1 MNTVITSSLSAYP
14 VSSRS
19 TKIYGIFW
27 ELLWIYLGGGIA
39 LSLILKDNLYLLSII
54 TTSVNVFWGIV
65 FGMVFLIR
73 PLYLKSSLTVW
84 ITLYLLWLTVA
95 NILSPAVNSENFLR
109 VWGFLTGKY
118 SLILATIIGFKILRF
133 SSALKG
139 AAKGFVSGVFISSLL
154 FATLGLQ
161 PIEVTNRLGSS
172 EVINPKIIG
181 QHLSI
186 VIPILV
192 FFPVYR
198 SAFNR
203 YSLLSF
209 LTVLLLATLSKSSI
223 IGTTV
228 GVITGWLLMKRKPVT
243 LLLFFMAIGGIA
255 AVVLGTVEQ
264 IHYYF
269 NSPLATTL
277 TTRTLI
283 WDVLLDLIEERP
295 LLGFGFGTMKDVMA
309 SFTSSLGWSTLIT
322 QAHNAFLDSLFSGGY
337 IGLSIFSIM
346 ILKILFLILKSLRKL
361 KGEHPSS
368 FMLSILVVL
377 LLRSMVEASLHL
389 GMDFYILIL
398 LGLCAEEIN
407 RRQNSITNLSVGEVK
422 I

>member
-27 ELLWIYLGGGIA
+27 ELLWFYLGVGIA

-54 TTSVNVFWGIV
+54 ITSVNVFWGIV

-109 VWGFLTGKY
+109 VWGFLIGKY

-133 SSALKG
+133 SSALKR

-161 PIEVTNRLGSS
+161 SIEVTNRLGSS

-181 QHLSI
+181 QYLSI
-186 VIPILV
+186 AIPILV
-192 FFPVYR
+192 FLPVYR
-198 SAFNR
+198 SAFKR

-243 LLLFFMAIGGIA
+243 LLVMAIGGIA

-264 IHYYF
+264 IQYYF

-283 WDVLLDLIEERP
+283 WDVLLNLIEERP

-309 SFTSSLGWSTLIT
+309 SFTSSLGWSALIT

-368 FMLSILVVL
+368 FMLSILVIL

-407 RRQNSITNLSVGEVK
+407 RRQNSLNLSVREN
-422 I
+422 

>member
-1 MNTVITSSLSAYP
+1 
-14 VSSRS
+14 
-19 TKIYGIFW
+19 
-27 ELLWIYLGGGIA
+27 
-39 LSLILKDNLYLLSII
+39 
-54 TTSVNVFWGIV
+54 
-65 FGMVFLIR
+65 
-73 PLYLKSSLTVW
+73 
-84 ITLYLLWLTVA
+84 
-95 NILSPAVNSENFLR
+95 
-109 VWGFLTGKY
+109 
-118 SLILATIIGFKILRF
+118 
-133 SSALKG
+133 
-139 AAKGFVSGVFISSLL
+139 
-154 FATLGLQ
+154 
-161 PIEVTNRLGSS
+161 VTNRLGSS

-181 QHLSI
+181 QYLSI
-186 VIPILV
+186 AIPILV
-192 FFPVYR
+192 FLPVYR
-198 SAFNR
+198 SAFKR

-243 LLLFFMAIGGIA
+243 LLVMAIGGIA

-264 IHYYF
+264 IQYYF

-283 WDVLLDLIEERP
+283 WDVLLNLIEERP

-309 SFTSSLGWSTLIT
+309 SFTSSLGWSALIT

-368 FMLSILVVL
+368 FMLSILVIL

-407 RRQNSITNLSVGEVK
+407 RRQNSLNLSVREN
-422 I
+422 

>member
-14 VSSRS
+14 VSSKS

-27 ELLWIYLGGGIA
+27 ELLWFYLGVGIA
-39 LSLILKDNLYLLSII
+39 LSLILKDNLYLFSII

-73 PLYLKSSLTVW
+73 PSYLKSSLTVW
-84 ITLYLLWLTVA
+84 IALYLLWLTVA

-109 VWGFLTGKY
+109 VWGFLIGKY

-133 SSALKG
+133 SSALKR
-139 AAKGFVSGVFISSLL
+139 AARGFVGGVFISSLL

-161 PIEVTNRLGSS
+161 SIEVTNRLGSS

-181 QHLSI
+181 QYLSI

-192 FFPVYR
+192 FLPVYR

-243 LLLFFMAIGGIA
+243 LLLFMAIGGIA